1 MIIYNHTVF
10 IVFQLS
16 LVLSCIVTPAGVIAG
31 VVVGVFLALVLIIV
45 VAVIVATVVLVHRR
59 KTVPGMC
66 LKFEYV
72 HVAMLWLVALCT
84 HSLLAVQELRLQRPR
99 HPVQGEHCSVQ
110 CSSSAMAVS
119 VWCMV
124 NVVSTCAFPTA
135 VMKVPLTVV
144 KTPNRSVCMV
154 CYCRVRLVFAKP

>member
-1 MIIYNHTVF
+1 MSMLCNKQAITYLLCLSNDTLSLTTPHIPSVSATVKSSLYDHIQSYCIS

-16 LVLSCIVTPAGVIAG
+16 LVLSCIATPAGVIAG

-72 HVAMLWLVALCT
+72 HVAN
-84 HSLLAVQELRLQRPR
+84 AVVGG
-99 HPVQGEHCSVQ
+99 PVY
-110 CSSSAMAVS
+110 
-119 VWCMV
+119 
-124 NVVSTCAFPTA
+124 P
-135 VMKVPLTVV
+135 
-144 KTPNRSVCMV
+144 
-154 CYCRVRLVFAKP
+154 